1 MSAQRGLTS
10 FSGGFESL
18 GISQVAHGSGLQPSD
33 LRRTMSTAATA
44 AYDQS
49 VDVFP
54 SLIIGANGSIEPQGS
69 FAEAQAQVSWQEI
82 SFLFISVA
90 SLASVGPI
98 RSSSHSLPNNSSM
111 HTFFDLLFCSLFLVS

>member
-33 LRRTMSTAATA
+33 SRQTMSTAATA